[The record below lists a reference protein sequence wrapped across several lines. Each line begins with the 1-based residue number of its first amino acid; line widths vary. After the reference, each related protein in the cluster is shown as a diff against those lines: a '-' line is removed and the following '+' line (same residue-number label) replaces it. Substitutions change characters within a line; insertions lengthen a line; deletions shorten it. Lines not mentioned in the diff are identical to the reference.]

1 MRLLWDNI
9 FNNFE
14 YTFSSE
20 DDFFPISNMFNY
32 QTLEVGKFASEREGS
47 LTLSGN
53 GIINE
58 IAVFNTNAQKIKLE
72 ITNTENNTLIYN
84 INIINKQA
92 IHNIAAVEF
101 IKVKITFIKEN
112 EDSNILE
119 CGYLIIGEGVDFPPH
134 DKQKTHT
141 INYTHNQY
149 FSLTGHY
156 FYRKLPFRSYDTWKV
171 SFPYLTNDDREKIIN
186 FFDISNFEPFAL
198 QVWIEEIISPDEI
211 LENGNSDIETARY
224 NISKYGLSKYASKTN
239 TMTKTIEKRT
249 AVKSKTIVK
258 DNTISKAKYYMKSGL
273 YVCTNDKIDFKKG
286 KNDLYQYSTELTFR
300 EIK

>member
-1 MRLLWDNI
+1 MRLLHNNI

-14 YTFSSE
+14 YTSSSE

-32 QTLEVGKFASEREGS
+32 QTLEVGKFASESEGS

-58 IAVFNTNAQKIKLE
+58 IAVFNTNAKKIKLE
-72 ITNTENNTLIYN
+72 ITNINNDLLTYN

-92 IHNIAAVEF
+92 IHNIAAAEF
-101 IKVKITFIKEN
+101 IKVKITFIKD
-112 EDSNILE
+112 EDGNILE
-119 CGYLIIGEGVDFPPH
+119 CGYLILGEGVDFPPH

-141 INYTHNQY
+141 VNYTHNQY

-156 FYRKLPFRSYDTWKV
+156 FYRKLPFKSYDTWKV

-186 FFDISNFEPFAL
+186 FFDISNFEPFVL
-198 QVWIEEIISPDEI
+198 QVWIEETISPDKEYAI
-211 LENGNSDIETARY
+211 Y
-224 NISKYGLSKYASKTN
+224 NISKYGLSKYGDKNVSN
-239 TMTKTIEKRT
+239 I
-249 AVKSKTIVK
+249 KSKNV
-258 DNTISKAKYYMKSGL
+258 SVKYYMKSGL
-273 YVCTNDKIDFKKG
+273 YVCTNEEITFKKG

>member
-1 MRLLWDNI
+1 MRLLHNNI

-32 QTLEVGKFASEREGS
+32 KTFQVGKFASEREGS

-58 IAVFNTNAQKIKLE
+58 IAVFNTNANKIKLE
-72 ITNTENNTLIYN
+72 ITNINNDLLTYN

-92 IHNIAAVEF
+92 VHNISPIEF
-101 IKVKITFIKEN
+101 RNIKITFTKKS
-112 EDSNILE
+112 DGSMLE
-119 CGYLIIGEGVDFPPH
+119 CGYLILGEGVDFPPH

-156 FYRKLPFRSYDTWKV
+156 FYRKLPAKSYDTWKV
-171 SFPYLTNDDREKIIN
+171 SFPYLTNDDKEKIIN
-186 FFDISNFEPFAL
+186 FFDISNFEPFVL
-198 QVWIEEIISPDEI
+198 QVWIEETISPDEI
-211 LENGNSDIETARY
+211 LESDIKTARY
-224 NISKYGLSKYASKTN
+224 NISKYGLSKYAGRTN
-239 TMTKTIEKRT
+239 IITETTETIEKT
-249 AVKSKTIVK
+249 AAVKSKTIVK
-258 DNTISKAKYYMKSGL
+258 DNTISKPKYYMKSGL
-273 YVCTNDKIDFKKG
+273 YVCTNEKIDFKKG

>member
-32 QTLEVGKFASEREGS
+32 QTLEVGKFKSESEGS

-58 IAVFNTNAQKIKLE
+58 TAVFNTNADKIRLE
-72 ITNTENNTLIYN
+72 ITNKENKIFIYN
-84 INIINKQA
+84 IDIIDKKA
-92 IHNIAAVEF
+92 IHNTAPIDF
-101 IKVKITFIKEN
+101 IKVKITFIKEKADGN
-112 EDSNILE
+112 NIE
-119 CGYLIIGEGVDFPPH
+119 CGYLILGEGADFPPH

-141 INYTHNQY
+141 VNYTHNQY

-156 FYRKLPFRSYDTWKV
+156 FYRKLPFKSYDTWKV

-186 FFDISNFEPFAL
+186 FFDISSFEPFVL
-198 QVWIEEIISPDEI
+198 QVWIEETISPDEI
-211 LENGNSDIETARY
+211 IENGNSEIETARY
-224 NISKYGLSKYASKTN
+224 NKAKYGLSKYASHTN
-239 TMTKTIEKRT
+239 IIAEKEIISEKEED
-249 AVKSKTIVK
+249 APVKE
-258 DNTISKAKYYMKSGL
+258 NTISKPKYQMKSGL

-286 KNDLYQYSTELTFR
+286 KNDLYQYSAELTFR

>member
-14 YTFSSE
+14 YTSSSE

-32 QTLEVGKFASEREGS
+32 QTLEVGKFESESEGI

-72 ITNTENNTLIYN
+72 ITNTNNDLLTYN

-92 IHNIAAVEF
+92 IHNIAAAEF

-112 EDSNILE
+112 KDGNILE
-119 CGYLIIGEGVDFPPH
+119 CGYLILGEGVDFPPH

-156 FYRKLPFRSYDTWKV
+156 FYRKLPAKSYDTWKV

-198 QVWIEEIISPDEI
+198 QVWIEETISPDEI
-211 LENGNSDIETARY
+211 IENGNSGIETARY
-224 NISKYGLSKYASKTN
+224 NISKYGLSKYASRTN
-239 TMTKTIEKRT
+239 TITESTLP
-249 AVKSKTIVK
+249 
-258 DNTISKAKYYMKSGL
+258 KYYMKSGL
-273 YVCTNDKIDFKKG
+273 YVCTNEDITFKKG

-300 EIK
+300 EVK

>member
-32 QTLEVGKFASEREGS
+32 QTLEVGKFESESEGS

-72 ITNTENNTLIYN
+72 ITNINNDLLTYN

-101 IKVKITFIKEN
+101 IKVKITFIKD
-112 EDSNILE
+112 EDGNILE

-134 DKQKTHT
+134 DKSKTHT
-141 INYTHNQY
+141 VNYTHNQY

-156 FYRKLPFRSYDTWKV
+156 FYRKLPFKSYDTWKV
-171 SFPYLTNDDREKIIN
+171 SFPYLTNADRDKIIN
-186 FFDISNFEPFAL
+186 FFDISNFEPFVL
-198 QVWIEEIISPDEI
+198 QVWIEENIP
-211 LENGNSDIETARY
+211 SDGETVIKYAKY
-224 NISKYGLSKYASKTN
+224 NKSKYNRSKYASK
-239 TMTKTIEKRT
+239 EKN
-249 AVKSKTIVK
+249 I
-258 DNTISKAKYYMKSGL
+258 KANFNNIKYYMKSGL

>member
-14 YTFSSE
+14 YAFSSE

-32 QTLEVGKFASEREGS
+32 QTLEVGKFKSESEGS

-58 IAVFNTNAQKIKLE
+58 AAIFNTNADKVRLE
-72 ITNTENNTLIYN
+72 ITNKENKIFIYN
-84 INIINKQA
+84 IDIINKQA
-92 IHNIAAVEF
+92 IHNIPPIEF
-101 IKVKITFIKEN
+101 IKVKITFNKKK
-112 EDSNILE
+112 DGSMLE
-119 CGYLIIGEGVDFPPH
+119 CGYLIIGEGIDFPPH

-156 FYRKLPFRSYDTWKV
+156 FYRKLPFKSYDTWKV

-186 FFDISNFEPFAL
+186 FFDISSFEPFVL
-198 QVWIEEIISPDEI
+198 QVWTEETISPDEI
-211 LENGNSDIETARY
+211 IENGSADKETAKY
-224 NISKYGLSKYASKTN
+224 NKSKYGLSKYASHTN
-239 TMTKTIEKRT
+239 IIAEKEIISEKEED
-249 AVKSKTIVK
+249 APVKE
-258 DNTISKAKYYMKSGL
+258 NTISKPKYQMKSGL

-286 KNDLYQYSTELTFR
+286 KNDLYQYSAELTFR

>member
-1 MRLLWDNI
+1 MSLSITIMRLLWDNI

-32 QTLEVGKFASEREGS
+32 QTLEVGKFKSESEGS

-101 IKVKITFIKEN
+101 IKVKITFIKD

-186 FFDISNFEPFAL
+186 FFDISNFEPFIL
-198 QVWIEEIISPDEI
+198 QVWREEIISPDEI
-211 LENGNSDIETARY
+211 LESEIETAKY

-239 TMTKTIEKRT
+239 TMTKTIEK
-249 AVKSKTIVK
+249 
-258 DNTISKAKYYMKSGL
+258 
-273 YVCTNDKIDFKKG
+273 
-286 KNDLYQYSTELTFR
+286 KNCCQ
-300 EIK
+300 IKNYCKR

>member
-32 QTLEVGKFASEREGS
+32 QTLEVGKFASESEGS

-58 IAVFNTNAQKIKLE
+58 IAVFNTNADKIRLE

-92 IHNIAAVEF
+92 IHNIAAAEF

-112 EDSNILE
+112 KDGNILE
-119 CGYLIIGEGVDFPPH
+119 CGYLILGEGVDFPPH

-141 INYTHNQY
+141 VNYTHNQY

-156 FYRKLPFRSYDTWKV
+156 FYRKLPFKRYDTWKV

-186 FFDISNFEPFAL
+186 FFDISNFEPFVL
-198 QVWIEEIISPDEI
+198 QVWIEETIRPDKEYAIYNISKYGKAKYASKSS
-211 LENGNSDIETARY
+211 NMETAKY
-224 NISKYGLSKYASKTN
+224 NISKYGLSKYGDKNVSN
-239 TMTKTIEKRT
+239 I
-249 AVKSKTIVK
+249 KSKNV
-258 DNTISKAKYYMKSGL
+258 SVKYYMKSGL
-273 YVCTNDKIDFKKG
+273 YVCTNKEIDFKKG

>member
-9 FNNFE
+9 FNYFE

-32 QTLEVGKFASEREGS
+32 QTFQVGKFASESEGS

-58 IAVFNTNAQKIKLE
+58 IAVFNTNADKIRLE

-112 EDSNILE
+112 KDGNILE
-119 CGYLIIGEGVDFPPH
+119 CGYLILGEGVDFPPH

-156 FYRKLPFRSYDTWKV
+156 FYRKLPAKSYDTWKV
-171 SFPYLTNDDREKIIN
+171 SFPYLTNDDKEKIIN

-198 QVWIEEIISPDEI
+198 QVWIEETISPDEI
-211 LENGNSDIETARY
+211 IENGNSDIETARY
-224 NISKYGLSKYASKTN
+224 NISKYGLSKYGSKIN
-239 TMTKTIEKRT
+239 TMTETIEKRIIT
-249 AVKSKTIVK
+249 KTNIT
-258 DNTISKAKYYMKSGL
+258 DNSNSTLPKYYMKSGL
-273 YVCTNDKIDFKKG
+273 YVCTNEEITFKKG

>member
-32 QTLEVGKFASEREGS
+32 QTLEVGKFASETEGS

-58 IAVFNTNAQKIKLE
+58 IAVFNTNADKIRLE
-72 ITNTENNTLIYN
+72 IIDIKNNTLIYN

-92 IHNIAAVEF
+92 IHNISPIEF
-101 IKVKITFIKEN
+101 RNIKITFTKKS
-112 EDSNILE
+112 DVNILE
-119 CGYLIIGEGVDFPPH
+119 CGYFIIGEGVDFPVH

-156 FYRKLPFRSYDTWKV
+156 FYRKLPAKSYDTWKV
-171 SFPYLTNDDREKIIN
+171 SFPYLTNDDKEKIIN

-198 QVWIEEIISPDEI
+198 QVWIEETISPDEI
-211 LENGNSDIETARY
+211 IENGYSDIARY
-224 NISKYGLSKYASKTN
+224 NISKYGLSKYAGRTN
-239 TMTKTIEKRT
+239 TITETIEKRT
-249 AVKSKTIVK
+249 AVKSTTIVK

-273 YVCTNDKIDFKKG
+273 YVCTNEKIDFKKS

>member
-14 YTFSSE
+14 YTSSSE

-32 QTLEVGKFASEREGS
+32 QTLEVGKFESESEGI

-72 ITNTENNTLIYN
+72 ITNTNNDLLTYN

-92 IHNIAAVEF
+92 IHNIAAAEF

-112 EDSNILE
+112 KDGNILE

-141 INYTHNQY
+141 VNYTHNQY

-156 FYRKLPFRSYDTWKV
+156 FYRKLPFKSYDTWKV
-171 SFPYLTNDDREKIIN
+171 SFPYLTNADREKIIN
-186 FFDISNFEPFAL
+186 FFNENNFEPFVL
-198 QVWIEEIISPDEI
+198 QVWIEENIPSDGETIIKY
-211 LENGNSDIETARY
+211 AKY
-224 NISKYGLSKYASKTN
+224 NKSKYNRSKYASK
-239 TMTKTIEKRT
+239 EKN
-249 AVKSKTIVK
+249 I
-258 DNTISKAKYYMKSGL
+258 KANFNNIKYYMKSGL

>member
-14 YTFSSE
+14 YTSSSE

-32 QTLEVGKFASEREGS
+32 QTLEVGKFESESEGI

-72 ITNTENNTLIYN
+72 ITNTNNDLLTYN

-92 IHNIAAVEF
+92 IHNIAAAEF

-112 EDSNILE
+112 KDGNILE
-119 CGYLIIGEGVDFPPH
+119 CGYLILGEGVDFPPH

-141 INYTHNQY
+141 VNYTHNQY

-156 FYRKLPFRSYDTWKV
+156 FYRKLPFKSYDTWKV

-186 FFDISNFEPFAL
+186 FFDISNFEPFVL
-198 QVWIEEIISPDEI
+198 QVWIEETISPDEI
-211 LENGNSDIETARY
+211 LESDIKTARY
-224 NISKYGLSKYASKTN
+224 NISKYGLSKYAGRTN
-239 TMTKTIEKRT
+239 IITETTETIEKT
-249 AVKSKTIVK
+249 AAVKSKTIVK
-258 DNTISKAKYYMKSGL
+258 DNTISKPKYYMKSGL
-273 YVCTNDKIDFKKG
+273 YVCTNEKIDFKKG

>member
-1 MRLLWDNI
+1 MRLLWNNI
-9 FNNFE
+9 FNYFE

-32 QTLEVGKFASEREGS
+32 QTLEVGKFESESEGI

-58 IAVFNTNAQKIKLE
+58 IAIFNTNADNIKLE
-72 ITNTENNTLIYN
+72 ITDINNDTFTYTIS
-84 INIINKQA
+84 IINKQA
-92 IHNIAAVEF
+92 IHNISPINF
-101 IKVKITFIKEN
+101 RNVKITFTKKS
-112 EDSNILE
+112 DSRMLE
-119 CGYLIIGEGVDFPPH
+119 CGYLIIGEGIDFPPH

-141 INYTHNQY
+141 VNYTHNQY

-156 FYRKLPFRSYDTWKV
+156 FYRKLPFKSYDTWKV

-186 FFDISNFEPFAL
+186 FFDISNFEPFVL
-198 QVWIEEIISPDEI
+198 QVWIEENIPTDGETIIKY
-211 LENGNSDIETARY
+211 AKY
-224 NISKYGLSKYASKTN
+224 NKSKYNRSKYASK
-239 TMTKTIEKRT
+239 EKN
-249 AVKSKTIVK
+249 I
-258 DNTISKAKYYMKSGL
+258 KANFNNIKYYMKSGL

>member
-1 MRLLWDNI
+1 MTQSAI
-9 FNNFE
+9 KFK
-14 YTFSSE
+14 SE
-20 DDFFPISNMFNY
+20 S
-32 QTLEVGKFASEREGS
+32 EGS

-101 IKVKITFIKEN
+101 IKVKITFIKD

-156 FYRKLPFRSYDTWKV
+156 FYRKLPAKSYDTWKV
-171 SFPYLTNDDREKIIN
+171 SFPYLTNDDKEKIIN

-198 QVWIEEIISPDEI
+198 QVWIEETISPDEI
-211 LENGNSDIETARY
+211 IENGNSDIETARY
-224 NISKYGLSKYASKTN
+224 NISKYGLSKYGSKTN

-273 YVCTNDKIDFKKG
+273 YVCTNEKIDFKKG

>member
-1 MRLLWDNI
+1 MRLLWNNI

-20 DDFFPISNMFNY
+20 YDFFPISNMFNY
-32 QTLEVGKFASEREGS
+32 QTLEVGKFASESEGS

-72 ITNTENNTLIYN
+72 ITNINNDLLTYN

-101 IKVKITFIKEN
+101 IKVKITFIKD
-112 EDSNILE
+112 EDGNMIE

-134 DKQKTHT
+134 DKSKTHT
-141 INYTHNQY
+141 INYTRNQY

-156 FYRKLPFRSYDTWKV
+156 FYRKLPVKSYDTWKV

-186 FFDISNFEPFAL
+186 FFDISNFEPFVL
-198 QVWIEEIISPDEI
+198 QVWIEETISPDEI
-211 LENGNSDIETARY
+211 LESEIETAKY

-239 TMTKTIEKRT
+239 TITKTIENQNT
-249 AVKSKTIVK
+249 SKHTTIIK
-258 DNTISKAKYYMKSGL
+258 DNTSSKVKYYMKSGL
-273 YVCTNDKIDFKKG
+273 YVCTNEEIAFKKG

-300 EIK
+300 EVK

>member
-1 MRLLWDNI
+1 MRLLHNNI

-32 QTLEVGKFASEREGS
+32 QTLEVGKFASETEG
-47 LTLSGN
+47 TLALLGN

-58 IAVFNTNAQKIKLE
+58 IAIFNTNADKIKLE
-72 ITNTENNTLIYN
+72 ITDINNDTFTYTIS
-84 INIINKQA
+84 IINKQA
-92 IHNIAAVEF
+92 IHNISPINF
-101 IKVKITFIKEN
+101 RNVKITFTKKS
-112 EDSNILE
+112 DSRMLE
-119 CGYLIIGEGVDFPPH
+119 CGYLIIGEGIDFPPH

-141 INYTHNQY
+141 VNYTHNQY

-156 FYRKLPFRSYDTWKV
+156 FYRKLPFKSYDTWKV
-171 SFPYLTNDDREKIIN
+171 SFPYLTNADRDKIIN
-186 FFDISNFEPFAL
+186 FFDISNFEPFVL
-198 QVWIEEIISPDEI
+198 QVWIEENIP
-211 LENGNSDIETARY
+211 SDGETVIKYAKY
-224 NISKYGLSKYASKTN
+224 NKSKYNRSKYASK
-239 TMTKTIEKRT
+239 EKN
-249 AVKSKTIVK
+249 I
-258 DNTISKAKYYMKSGL
+258 KANFNKYYMKSGL